1 MKLKVC
7 GLRDNW
13 EDVANLQPDFIGLIF
28 FAKSGR
34 YVELNGPIKVG
45 TSVEKIGVFVKAEIA
60 EVLSKVSDYQLDYI
74 QLHGDES
81 LEYIKE
87 LKTKLPEI
95 KIIKVLRVVDEIP
108 SYEDFEKEVDMFLF
122 DTKVKEYGGTG
133 SKFDW
138 SILKDYKGAKPFLLA
153 GGVSPED
160 LETIKGMNMP
170 SFLGVDINSQ
180 FEDAPGLKNIDKV
193 AAFAKA
199 IRE

>member
-28 FAKSGR
+28 FSKSGR

-45 TSVEKIGVFVKAEIA
+45 TDVKKVGVFVKADMDD
-60 EVLSKVSDYQLDYI
+60 VLSKVSEYQLDYV

-81 LEYIKE
+81 LTYIQE
-87 LKTKLPEI
+87 LKSNLPEI

-108 SYEDFEKEVDMFLF
+108 AYQDFEKEVEMFLF

-138 SILKDYKGAKPFLLA
+138 SILKDYKGSKPFLLA

-160 LETIKGMNMP
+160 LETIKSLNMP
-170 SFLGVDINSQ
+170 SFLGVDINSK

-193 AAFAKA
+193 SAFIKA